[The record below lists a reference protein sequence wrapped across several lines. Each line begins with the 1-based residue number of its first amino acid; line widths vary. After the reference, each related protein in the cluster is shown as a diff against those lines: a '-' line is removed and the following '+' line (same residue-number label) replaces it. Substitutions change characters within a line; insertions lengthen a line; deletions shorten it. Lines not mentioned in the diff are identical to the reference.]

1 MDKTILTLDQND
13 NDNRIDTSLRSD
25 YRIRHAARAVVTDS
39 DGGVALLHARVRDY
53 YKLPGG
59 GIDDNEDIKT
69 ALARELIEEIG
80 STANII
86 EELGK
91 IVEWRDWNKLKQISY
106 CFKAVLIGGK
116 GTPAFTQ
123 EEIDEGFEVV
133 WTHSIDE
140 ALMLVGS
147 GIDSEDIHV
156 KFMTVRDKA
165 ILQAANQ

>member
-13 NDNRIDTSLRSD
+13 NDHRIDTSLRSK
-25 YRIRHAARAVVTDS
+25 YKIRHAARAVVTDS
-39 DGGVALLHARVRDY
+39 DGGVALLHAKVRDY

-59 GIDDNEDIKT
+59 GVDDSEDIKT
-69 ALARELIEEIG
+69 ALARELREEIG
-80 STANII
+80 STANVI

-91 IVEWRDWNKLKQISY
+91 IVEWRDWNKLNQISY
-106 CFKAVLIGGK
+106 CFKTVLIGDK

-140 ALMLVGS
+140 ALMLVAS
-147 GIDSEDIHV
+147 GIDSEDIDV

-165 ILQAANQ
+165 ILRAAK